1 MATADE
7 PILEVASA
15 VWAEGERL
23 IGRFE
28 AAWRQGPP
36 PRLKDYLPADGP
48 LRPLV
53 LLELVHTDLEFRLRA
68 GEPARVEEYLA
79 RFPDLQHS
87 AGLPGLI
94 AAEYRLRCRREAG
107 ATREEYLQRFPAQR
121 DALASCF
128 AGLPPAPDVPPP
140 ERSRLGKYELREVV
154 GSGSF
159 GVVYRAW
166 DSELGR
172 TVALKV
178 PRLGR
183 LATADDEERFLREAR
198 SSAQLRHPH
207 LVALHDAGRLDGT
220 CYLVSDFVEGATLAQ
235 RLAAGRFA
243 PAEAA
248 ALAAQVADALHYAH
262 ERGVIHRDVKP
273 SNILLDAAGRA
284 HVTDFGLARCETAG
298 ATLTADGDLL
308 GTPAYMSPEQARGEA
323 HRVDARSDVYSLG
336 VVLYEMLTGEPPF
349 RGTSRMLLVQAVEE
363 EPRPPRRLNEAVPAD
378 LETVCLRALA
388 KEPERRYPS
397 AAALAADLR
406 RFLNG
411 EPVHARPVGTAGR
424 LSRWARRRPAPA
436 ALSAALVLTTL
447 VGFAGV
453 VWLWR
458 DADRHRGRAEQG
470 LAETRRQLGNAEE
483 DFFRA
488 NSALYRILKR
498 GRPEAG
504 EEPGEQAG
512 RLQVAVDYYQR
523 FLRER
528 GAEPGL
534 RFEVDTARRTLGT
547 LFLQLGRRQDAQAAF
562 EQAAAQIEAWEGEG
576 GVEPRLLSNLP
587 DSYQALSLLYLE
599 QGRREEALA
608 CQHKAIAAC
617 QRLVRQ
623 DPGDR
628 RWQLV
633 LARAHVCVAEFHV
646 RAGQPEASRPVH
658 AEAQRL
664 LTEILRDGPG
674 GLPPVDRLAAACN
687 RLLRLQEQE
696 RAWDELVASSQGFW
710 ELWQTWPDVNPALT
724 RRMRTY
730 LANGHYRVGLK
741 QHSFGQVPQALQSLQ
756 AAVALWDGLTREQ
769 PEQADNRF
777 HLAQALGD
785 AARAYRAA
793 RQPAAARSACER
805 AVALL
810 EELVRQRAPGKLI
823 PVTRAKDLYLLGLVY
838 EDELRWDEARAT
850 YGRAVAAFT
859 ELLDA
864 EPGHAENRRRL
875 ATAYHCLGRV
885 CAAAGRAGEGVG
897 YLEKALALREAL
909 GREWPAD
916 KTYHADVAGT
926 RRRLEEARRLAATE
940 ASGRP

>member
-1 MATADE
+1 
-7 PILEVASA
+7 
-15 VWAEGERL
+15 
-23 IGRFE
+23 
-28 AAWRQGPP
+28 
-36 PRLKDYLPADGP
+36 
-48 LRPLV
+48 
-53 LLELVHTDLEFRLRA
+53 
-68 GEPARVEEYLA
+68 VEEYLA
-79 RFPDLQHS
+79 RFPDLQQS

-94 AAEYRLRCRREAG
+94 AAEYRLRCRGEAG

-128 AGLPPAPDVPPP
+128 AGLPPAPDVPPA
-140 ERSRLGKYELREVV
+140 ERSRLGKYELREVA

-166 DSELGR
+166 DGELGR
-172 TVALKV
+172 TVAVKV

-183 LATADDEERFLREAR
+183 LATAADEERFLREAR

-220 CYLVSDFVEGATLAQ
+220 CYLVSDFVEGVTLAQ
-235 RLAAGRFA
+235 RLAAGRFT

-273 SNILLDAAGRA
+273 SNILLDGAGRA
-284 HVTDFGLARCETAG
+284 HVTDFGLARCEAAG

-388 KEPERRYPS
+388 KEPGRRYPT
-397 AAALAADLR
+397 AAAFAADLR

-411 EPVHARPVGTAGR
+411 EPVHARPVGPAGR
-424 LSRWARRRPAPA
+424 LCRWARRRPAPA
-436 ALSAALVLTTL
+436 ALSAALALTTV

-453 VWLWR
+453 VRLWR
-458 DADRHRGRAEQG
+458 DADRHRGRAEQS
-470 LAETRRQLGNAEE
+470 LAETQRQLGNAKE

-488 NSALYRILKR
+488 NSALHRILKR

-504 EEPGEQAG
+504 EEPGERAG
-512 RLQVAVDYYQR
+512 RLQAAVDYYQR

-576 GVEPRLLSNLP
+576 LVDARVLSNLP
-587 DSYQALSLLYLE
+587 DSYQALSPLYFE

-617 QRLVRQ
+617 RRLLRQ

-628 RWQLV
+628 RWRLV
-633 LARAHVCVAEFHV
+633 LARAHVCLAEFHV
-646 RAGQPEASRPVH
+646 RAGQPEASRPVR
-658 AEAQRL
+658 AEAEWL
-664 LTEILRDGPG
+664 LIEILRDGPA
-674 GLPPVDRLAAACN
+674 GLPLVDRLAAACN

-696 RAWDELVASSQGFW
+696 RAWDELVASGQGFR

-724 RRMRTY
+724 RRMRAY
-730 LANGHYRVGLK
+730 LATGHYRVGMK
-741 QHSFGQVPQALQSLQ
+741 QRSSGQVSQALQSLQ
-756 AAVALWDGLTREQ
+756 AAVALWDDLVREQ
-769 PEQADNRF
+769 PEQADHRF
-777 HLAQALGD
+777 HLAQALGEATWAYRTARQPD
-785 AARAYRAA
+785 AARQAG
-793 RQPAAARSACER
+793 ER

-810 EELVRQRAPGKLI
+810 EELVRQQAPGKLI
-823 PVTRAKDLYLLGLVY
+823 PITRAKDLYLLGLVY
-838 EDELRWDEARAT
+838 EDGLRWDEARAA
-850 YGRAVAAFT
+850 YERAIQAFT
-859 ELLDA
+859 EILQG
-864 EPGHAENRRRL
+864 EPGHVENRRRL

-885 CAAAGRAGEGVG
+885 CTDAGRVGEAVG
-897 YLEKALALREAL
+897 YLEKALAIHEAL
-909 GREWPAD
+909 QREQLDQRA
-916 KTYHADVAGT
+916 HRNDVEGT
-926 RRRLEEARRLAATE
+926 RSRLQRARRLLQGGT
-940 ASGRP
+940 